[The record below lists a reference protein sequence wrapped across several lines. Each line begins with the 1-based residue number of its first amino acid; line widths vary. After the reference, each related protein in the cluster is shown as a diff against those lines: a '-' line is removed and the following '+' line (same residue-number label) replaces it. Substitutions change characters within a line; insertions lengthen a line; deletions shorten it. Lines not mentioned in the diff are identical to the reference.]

1 METDLNSGKFEIH
14 FSINENE
21 IYCDQGKLEFSFE
34 DDAAIIISLSVYSKR
49 NHIGTK
55 LVGKL
60 ENFAVENEL
69 KIIEVPASPTKEAIL
84 FWRSLGF
91 KPSIKDDKYW
101 LKRIIRTDKDDS
113 WDIPQGV
120 VVMKKML
127 QK

>member
-1 METDLNSGKFEIH
+1 METDLNSKKIEIH

-34 DDAAIIISLSVYSKR
+34 DDAVIINSLSVYSKR

-60 ENFAVENEL
+60 ENVAFENEL

-101 LKRIIRTDKDDS
+101 VKRIIRSDKDDS